1 MLRNLC
7 SSRRYACG
15 IVRSTPEQDE
25 RLRLRLVE
33 AVDKFAG
40 SSADKFGQMIGYANG
55 GYVREC
61 INKKKPVRETIID
74 RVHTTEGMAGWFSAC
89 LTPISAGDVAESEE
103 RDLLTVFL
111 ALPPGSAARR
121 EVLGFARGIAAA
133 TRPSVVP
140 PAIPARLSPM
150 NEALKG
156 DPGPNTEPLEW
167 LHSSEETTPS
177 PAGRRGRRSATGH
190 KLPP

>member
-1 MLRNLC
+1 MPGC
-7 SSRRYACG
+7 GRYAGG

-25 RLRLRLVE
+25 RLRLRLIA

-40 SSADKFGQMIGYANG
+40 SSADRFGQMIGYANG
-55 GYVREC
+55 GYIREC

-74 RVHTTEGMAGWFSAC
+74 RVHRTEGMADWFAAC
-89 LTPISAGDVAESEE
+89 LTPISARDVAEPEE
-103 RDLLTVFL
+103 RELLHVFL
-111 ALPPGSAARR
+111 ALSPSSRR

-133 TRPSVVP
+133 TRPGP
-140 PAIPARLSPM
+140 PARLSPM

-156 DPGPNTEPLEW
+156 DPGPSTELPEW
-167 LHSSEETTPS
+167 LGSDEASTP
-177 PAGRRGRRSATGH
+177 ALAKHRGKRSATGH